1 MENKEKEEL
10 FIEKDR
16 FKFIRILIF
25 IILIGILGYG
35 IYLLYQKK
43 FVDNKSIITE
53 IIEEKQENIGKIIE
67 KEQKNTIYKY
77 NGTINLDIELIDKE
91 REINDVFKDININI
105 EGETDLKNKIN
116 NTLITTKYENDDLI
130 KFNIYE
136 QDNKSYLYL
145 QDYYDKYI
153 EIDETNNTSN
163 YDPNDLK
170 VILDTFYEEVN
181 KIIQNNKLTESNET
195 ITIKDKKIN
204 TKKNSLVLK
213 DKQINDTLIS
223 IYKDLKNNKDFV
235 NILKKYNPD
244 ILDTI
249 DESINDLSNNPY
261 IDDEVTI
268 NLYLTSSILNKNII
282 RYEIIFKSLDLKLI
296 IDNPDNDTHI
306 LSINTK
312 ELNLNIEL
320 GKKLLN
326 IDFKINSEEIK
337 INLTANFNMEPIKEV
352 TKKEIT
358 NTIKLEDLKDDDIN
372 TITENMGANNSL
384 NNLITHIAG
393 IEARNEV

>member
-153 EIDETNNTSN
+153 EIDESNNTSN

-326 IDFKINSEEIK
+326 IYFKINSEEIK

>member
-326 IDFKINSEEIK
+326 IYFKINSEEIK